1 MPPSRPALLAA
12 SSAVPRSR
20 ATRPY
25 AVYGGGRGE
34 RHLLRATQLV
44 EDRAPMP
51 THRWPRIQG
60 PRPQPCSASLNH
72 APYRRASREPSL
84 PGLPTSVLLPGRF
97 SLVRFQ
103 EEVICLDSSNR
114 VSRARPG
121 QGCDRLRRQGLER
134 TDLASPASHILP
146 DFSGVGTLATD
157 FPGTRSSPPPTAGSH
172 VVNTNC
178 SAVHTRQALCCKMA
192 VEYDKFIESGRKYV
206 VAVPCL
212 LQAQGQCRA
221 RPLVRAHCRFLHT
234 PPGGSATWM
243 TTTT

>member
-25 AVYGGGRGE
+25 AVYGGRGGGKAPAQG
-34 RHLLRATQLV
+34 HTAGGGQSPDAHSPLAPHPGPQAPALLCL
-44 EDRAPMP
+44 
-51 THRWPRIQG
+51 
-60 PRPQPCSASLNH
+60 PQPCPLQEGQQGALPSGPAHLSP
-72 APYRRASREPSL
+72 APWQVFSREI
-84 PGLPTSVLLPGRF
+84 PGGGYL
-97 SLVRFQ
+97 
-103 EEVICLDSSNR
+103 
-114 VSRARPG
+114 SRQQQQSQPRRPG

-206 VAVPCL
+206 VAAPCL

-221 RPLVRAHCRFLHT
+221 HPLVRAHCRFLHT